1 MCLKCEKTQKMVL
14 LSQKVS
20 LSTRSITCMMNA
32 PVNHQRSGGGKYE
45 KQKYEKIH
53 AKSSIRSQRGSNG
66 DYAGSSGSVN
76 AGIAADGKLQTV

>member
-53 AKSSIRSQRGSNG
+53 AKSSIRSPHVIRPVQW
-66 DYAGSSGSVN
+66 SVPFCFP
-76 AGIAADGKLQTV
+76 A